1 MDLSAVLKQKL
12 QAEYLEVIDESHL
25 HAGHGNFKG
34 QSGSHYRVL
43 VVSPLFEN
51 KSLIQ
56 RHRMVNDAVFPE
68 FQGLI
73 HALAI
78 KAKTPGER
86 ALDSV

>member
-1 MDLSAVLKQKL
+1 MDLTAVLKEKL
-12 QAEYLEVIDESHL
+12 HAEHLEVTDESHL

-43 VVSPLFEN
+43 IVSPLFEN

-56 RHRMVNDAVFPE
+56 RHRMVNEAVFPE
-68 FQGLI
+68 FQGQI

-78 KAKTPGER
+78 KAYAPGER
-86 ALDSV
+86 RP